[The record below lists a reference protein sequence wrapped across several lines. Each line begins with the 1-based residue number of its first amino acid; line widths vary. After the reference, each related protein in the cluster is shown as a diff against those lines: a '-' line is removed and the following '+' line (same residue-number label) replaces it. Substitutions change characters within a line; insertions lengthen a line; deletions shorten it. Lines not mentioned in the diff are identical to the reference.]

1 MEETNQF
8 SSELQEKMIPGVQG
22 KMARWVSTT
31 IKEMCSFLVA
41 ILLMG
46 VRRKPSLRD
55 YWSTDPLLQNRRGM
69 PVCLGRMTKGQVEC
83 RQNGTQLDVKWHDK
97 RDVLILV
104 RGRSS
109 LTVSLNTTKYNKKT
123 VNRADM
129 VKGFLEWKTTKWYKK
144 IFFYLLDTAVL
155 NSHIVHRQL
164 SG

>member
-1 MEETNQF
+1 MEETNRF
-8 SSELQEKMIPGVQG
+8 ASELQEKMIPGVQG

-31 IKEMCSFLVA
+31 IKEMYSFLVA

-46 VRRKPSLRD
+46 VLRKPSLRD

-69 PVCLGRMTKGQVEC
+69 PVFLGKMMKGQVEC

-109 LTVSLNTTKYNKKT
+109 LTVSLNTTK
-123 VNRADM
+123 R
-129 VKGFLEWKTTKWYKK
+129 
-144 IFFYLLDTAVL
+144 
-155 NSHIVHRQL
+155 L
-164 SG
+164 STGLTW